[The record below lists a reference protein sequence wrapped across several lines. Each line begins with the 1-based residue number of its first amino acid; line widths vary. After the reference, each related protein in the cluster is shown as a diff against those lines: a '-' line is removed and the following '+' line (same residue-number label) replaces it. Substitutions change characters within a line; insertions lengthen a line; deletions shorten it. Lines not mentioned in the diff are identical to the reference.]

1 MNVIISF
8 IILFLI
14 SFVLTFSVRKYAL
27 RKNIIDLP
35 NFRSSHMKPTPR
47 GGGVAIVISVL
58 MALLYSYISQFI
70 SLNDFFIIGG
80 SCLLIALLGFCDDH
94 AHINSMLRL
103 SIHFITATFI
113 VFSLNGFAQVS
124 VFNNL
129 NLGFFTNILAI
140 LFLVWMLNLY
150 NFMDGIN
157 GIASIEA
164 ISVGLSLALLYSW
177 YDINN
182 FILLAITSIVCGFLV
197 WNFPKAKIFM
207 GDVGSSFLG
216 FLFAIL
222 ALYALK
228 IDFKLFLAWIIC
240 LGVFIVDATFTI
252 IRALLHK
259 DLKVKTSHIYSNLSD
274 NSGMWSA

>member
-35 NFRSSHMKPTPR
+35 NFRSSHVKPTPR

-113 VFSLNGFAQVS
+113 VFSLDGFAQVS

-140 LFLVWMLNLY
+140 LFLVWLLNLY
-150 NFMDGIN
+150 
-157 GIASIEA
+157 
-164 ISVGLSLALLYSW
+164 
-177 YDINN
+177 
-182 FILLAITSIVCGFLV
+182 
-197 WNFPKAKIFM
+197 
-207 GDVGSSFLG
+207 
-216 FLFAIL
+216 
-222 ALYALK
+222 
-228 IDFKLFLAWIIC
+228 
-240 LGVFIVDATFTI
+240 
-252 IRALLHK
+252 
-259 DLKVKTSHIYSNLSD
+259 
-274 NSGMWSA
+274 